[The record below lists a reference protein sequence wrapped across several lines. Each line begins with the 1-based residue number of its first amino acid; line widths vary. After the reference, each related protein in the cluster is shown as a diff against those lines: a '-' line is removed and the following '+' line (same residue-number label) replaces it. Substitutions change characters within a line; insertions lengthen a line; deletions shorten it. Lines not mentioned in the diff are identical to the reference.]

1 MESINGEISPAALPF
16 RPLATS
22 NCLLRHS
29 TDHSRET
36 DVKYPP
42 IHAPSNAAIGKLEP
56 GDSTRGRQSSADGC
70 HVDRPVGTLPQNESA
85 SVEDETRGAAEQSY
99 LRPCDLVRL
108 INSAGLGTVINDR
121 QLFRHRQSSPWIEP
135 TKKRICLVSY
145 VAFLMQKK
153 HRKREGKTRRIAGKE
168 VITFGEAKL
177 ILERQ
182 DYRCALT
189 GLPLTPD
196 NFALDHI
203 VPVKQGGAFD
213 MKNAQMVLKTVN
225 RAKHTMSQQDF
236 IQMCRN
242 VAAYHSKQSSI

>member
-1 MESINGEISPAALPF
+1 VL
-16 RPLATS
+16 
-22 NCLLRHS
+22 
-29 TDHSRET
+29 
-36 DVKYPP
+36 
-42 IHAPSNAAIGKLEP
+42 
-56 GDSTRGRQSSADGC
+56 
-70 HVDRPVGTLPQNESA
+70 
-85 SVEDETRGAAEQSY
+85 
-99 LRPCDLVRL
+99 
-108 INSAGLGTVINDR
+108 NDR

-135 TKKRICLVSY
+135 AKKRVCLVSY
-145 VAFLMQKK
+145 VAFLIQKK

-168 VITFGEAKL
+168 VISFGEAKL

-182 DYRCALT
+182 EYRCALT

-213 MKNAQMVLKTVN
+213 IKNAQMVLKTVN

-242 VAAYHSKQSSI
+242 VAAYHGNQHQPKGDTQS